1 MSLDADVIVIGAG
14 PAGCAA
20 AIRLATAGY
29 DVLALE
35 RKEREDG
42 EDITSGEVMVVPTQ
56 NECAQI
62 GVKFEGDWVL
72 DRITG
77 FRNVYP
83 DLSWTYHPI
92 PTPVSPVQVDRGGF
106 NAALRRRLVEAG
118 GRLVWNSRV
127 TDLEFRDETAIAIT
141 ADLKRYSARMLIDAG
156 GRYAPSLRA
165 LNLKSEDPEFSQIG
179 VAVFFKSFDGTPLN
193 TWDRHLYGVRGAMIS
208 GSRIRP
214 GLYRYI
220 LEADLAEKQSDRLGA
235 IEFYESV
242 ARQHDQW
249 LYERVM
255 REPRVGRQWSMAPLG
270 YRVSAVARDRLLL
283 VGDAAGYL
291 SPITGQGNEFAL
303 RTGRLAASA
312 ADEAL
317 RGGDLSAGAFALVHR
332 RPQIRSRAPGRLRT
346 GAIANPARPRRA
358 AESVARRLSIEHRSS
373 VRMESRQASAAR
385 WCEGKRNGAA
395 YLKSG
400 SPSRSGRG

>member
-1 MSLDADVIVIGAG
+1 MNLDADVIVIGAG
-14 PAGCAA
+14 PGGCAA
-20 AIRLATAGY
+20 AIRLACAGY
-29 DVLALE
+29 QVLALE

-56 NECAQI
+56 RECDQLGI
-62 GVKFEGDWVL
+62 KFEGDWVL
-72 DRITG
+72 DRIAG

-92 PTPVSPVQVDRGGF
+92 PTPECPVQVDRGGF

-118 GRLVWNSRV
+118 GRLLWNARV
-127 TDLEFRDETAIAIT
+127 TDLEFRADSATAVT
-141 ADLKRYSARMLIDAG
+141 ADRNRYSARMLIDAG
-156 GRYAPSLRA
+156 GRYAPSLRV

-179 VAVFFKSFDGTPLN
+179 VAMFFKSFDGTPLH

-220 LEADLAEKQSDRLGA
+220 LEADLAEKQTDRLGA

-242 ARQHDQW
+242 ARNNDRW

-303 RTGRLAASA
+303 RTGRLAAVA
-312 ADEAL
+312 ADNAL
-317 RGGDLSAGAFALVHR
+317 RSGDLSADAFAPYIEGRNHEVDRQVDYVRAQLRILRDRDALLKASRDDAYRQHVFGPYGIPATERGSLV
-332 RPQIRSRAPGRLRT
+332 
-346 GAIANPARPRRA
+346 
-358 AESVARRLSIEHRSS
+358 
-373 VRMESRQASAAR
+373 
-385 WCEGKRNGAA
+385 
-395 YLKSG
+395 
-400 SPSRSGRG
+400 

>member
-20 AIRLATAGY
+20 AIRLVKAGY

-56 NECAQI
+56 KECAQLA
-62 GVKFEGDWVL
+62 VKFEGDWVL

-92 PTPVSPVQVDRGGF
+92 PSSIFPVQVDRGGF
-106 NAALRRRLVEAG
+106 NAALRRRMVEAG
-118 GRLVWNSRV
+118 GRLVWNARV
-127 TDLEFRDETAIAIT
+127 TDLEFHGDSAIAIT

-242 ARQHDQW
+242 ARHHDRW

-270 YRVSAVARDRLLL
+270 YRVSAVAGDRLLL

-303 RTGRLAASA
+303 RTGRLAAAA
-312 ADEAL
+312 ADNAL
-317 RGGDLSAGAFALVHR
+317 RSGDLSASAFALYVEGR
-332 RPQIRSRAPGRLRT
+332 RYEVERQVDYVRAQLRILRDRDALLRASRDAKYRASVFGPYG
-346 GAIANPARPRRA
+346 IPATER
-358 AESVARRLSIEHRSS
+358 
-373 VRMESRQASAAR
+373 
-385 WCEGKRNGAA
+385 
-395 YLKSG
+395 G
-400 SPSRSGRG
+400 SLV

>member
-1 MSLDADVIVIGAG
+1 LNFDADVIVIGAG

-20 AIRLATAGY
+20 AIRLVAAGY

-42 EDITSGEVMVVPTQ
+42 EDLTSGEVMVVPTQ
-56 NECAQI
+56 NECDKL

-92 PTPVSPVQVDRGGF
+92 SLPVCPVQVDRGGF

-118 GRLVWNSRV
+118 GRIVWNARV
-127 TDLEFRDETAIAIT
+127 TDLEFRGDAAVAIT
-141 ADLKRYSARMLIDAG
+141 ADFNRHSARMLIDAG
-156 GRYAPSLRA
+156 GRYAPSLRV

-193 TWDRHLYGVRGAMIS
+193 TWNRHLYGVRGAMIS

-214 GLYRYI
+214 GLFRYI

-242 ARQHDQW
+242 ARQHDPW

-255 REPRVGRQWSMAPLG
+255 KEPRVGRQWSMAPLG

-303 RTGRLAASA
+303 RTGRLAAIA
-312 ADEAL
+312 TDNAL
-317 RGGDLSAGAFALVHR
+317 RSGDLSASAFTSYVEGRRYEVDRQVDYVRAQLRILRDRDALLR
-332 RPQIRSRAPGRLRT
+332 ASRDDKYRASVFGPYG
-346 GAIANPARPRRA
+346 IPATDR
-358 AESVARRLSIEHRSS
+358 
-373 VRMESRQASAAR
+373 
-385 WCEGKRNGAA
+385 
-395 YLKSG
+395 G
-400 SPSRSGRG
+400 SLV

>member
-1 MSLDADVIVIGAG
+1 MSLDADVIVIGPG

-20 AIRLATAGY
+20 AIRLAAAGY

-42 EDITSGEVMVVPTQ
+42 EDLTSGEVMVVPTQ
-56 NECAQI
+56 NECAQLA
-62 GVKFEGDWVL
+62 VKFEGDWVL

-92 PTPVSPVQVDRGGF
+92 PSPVFPAQVDRGGF
-106 NAALRRRLVEAG
+106 NAALRRRLVEVG
-118 GRLVWNSRV
+118 GRIVWNARV
-127 TDLEFRDETAIAIT
+127 TDLEFRGDAAIAIT
-141 ADLKRYSARMLIDAG
+141 ADFKRYSARMLIDAG
-156 GRYAPSLRA
+156 GRYAPSLRV

-179 VAVFFKSFDGTPLN
+179 VAVFFNSFDGTPLN

-220 LEADLAEKQSDRLGA
+220 LEADLAEKQTERRGA

-242 ARQHDQW
+242 ARNHDRW
-249 LYERVM
+249 LYERITK
-255 REPRVGRQWSMAPLG
+255 EPRVGRQWSMAPLG

-303 RTGRLAASA
+303 RTGRLAAA
-312 ADEAL
+312 AAESAL
-317 RGGDLSAGAFALVHR
+317 RDGDLSAGAFASYVEGR
-332 RPQIRSRAPGRLRT
+332 RHEVERQVDYVRAQLRILRDRDALLRASRDDEYRASVFGPYG
-346 GAIANPARPRRA
+346 IPATER
-358 AESVARRLSIEHRSS
+358 
-373 VRMESRQASAAR
+373 
-385 WCEGKRNGAA
+385 
-395 YLKSG
+395 G
-400 SPSRSGRG
+400 SLA

>member
-20 AIRLATAGY
+20 AIRLVAAGY
-29 DVLALE
+29 KVIALE

-42 EDITSGEVMVVPTQ
+42 EDITSGEVIVVPTQ
-56 NECAQI
+56 NECAQLA
-62 GVKFEGDWVL
+62 VKFEGDWVL

-92 PTPVSPVQVDRGGF
+92 PTSTCPVQVDRGGF
-106 NAALRRRLVEAG
+106 NAALRRRLVEVG
-118 GRLVWNSRV
+118 GRLVWNARV
-127 TDLEFRDETAIAIT
+127 TDLEFRGDAAIAIT
-141 ADLKRYSARMLIDAG
+141 ADRNRHSARMLIDAG
-156 GRYAPSLRA
+156 GRYAPSLRV
-165 LNLKSEDPEFSQIG
+165 LNLKSKDPEFSQIG
-179 VAVFFKSFDGTPLN
+179 VAVFFKSFNGTPLN

-220 LEADLAEKQSDRLGA
+220 LEADLAAKQSDRLGA

-242 ARQHDQW
+242 ARHQDRW

-255 REPRVGRQWSMAPLG
+255 SEPRVGRQWSMAPLG
-270 YRVSAVARDRLLL
+270 YRVSAVAGDRILL

-303 RTGRLAASA
+303 RTGRLAAVA
-312 ADEAL
+312 ADNAL
-317 RGGDLSAGAFALVHR
+317 RGGDLSAGAFASYVEGRTHEVERQVEYVRAQLRILRDPDALLRASRDEVYRASVFGPYGIPATERGSLV
-332 RPQIRSRAPGRLRT
+332 
-346 GAIANPARPRRA
+346 
-358 AESVARRLSIEHRSS
+358 
-373 VRMESRQASAAR
+373 
-385 WCEGKRNGAA
+385 
-395 YLKSG
+395 
-400 SPSRSGRG
+400 

>member
-14 PAGCAA
+14 PAGCAS
-20 AIRLATAGY
+20 AIRLATSGY

-56 NECAQI
+56 NECAQL

-92 PTPVSPVQVDRGGF
+92 SRPANPVQVDRGGF
-106 NAALRRRLVEAG
+106 NAALRRKLIEVG
-118 GRLVWNSRV
+118 GRLVWNARV
-127 TDLEFRDETAIAIT
+127 SDLEFRGDAAIAIT
-141 ADLKRYSARMLIDAG
+141 ADRKRYSARMLIDAG

-179 VAVFFKSFDGTPLN
+179 VAVFFKSFDGTPLH
-193 TWDRHLYGVRGAMIS
+193 TWDRHLYGDRGAMIS

-242 ARQHDQW
+242 AKSHDRW
-249 LYERVM
+249 LYERLM

-270 YRVSAVARDRLLL
+270 YRVSAVARDRILL

-303 RTGRLAASA
+303 RTGRLAAVA
-312 ADEAL
+312 ADNAM
-317 RGGDLSAGAFALVHR
+317 RSGDLSAGAFSPYVEGRRYEVDRQVDYVRAQLRILRDRNALLR
-332 RPQIRSRAPGRLRT
+332 ASRDDEYRT
-346 GAIANPARPRRA
+346 SIFGPYGIPATER
-358 AESVARRLSIEHRSS
+358 
-373 VRMESRQASAAR
+373 
-385 WCEGKRNGAA
+385 
-395 YLKSG
+395 G
-400 SPSRSGRG
+400 SLA

>member
-1 MSLDADVIVIGAG
+1 MNLDADVIVIGAG

-20 AIRLATAGY
+20 AIRLVAAGY

-56 NECAQI
+56 NECAQL
-62 GVKFEGDWVL
+62 GLKFEGDWVL

-92 PTPVSPVQVDRGGF
+92 ATANFPVQVDRGGY

-118 GRLVWNSRV
+118 GRLQWNARI
-127 TDLEFRDETAIAIT
+127 TDLEFRDDAAKAIT
-141 ADLKRYSARMLIDAG
+141 AEGKRYSARMLIDAG
-156 GRYAPSLRA
+156 GRYAPSLRV

-193 TWDRHLYGVRGAMIS
+193 TWNRHLYGVRGAMIS

-220 LEADLAEKQSDRLGA
+220 LEADLAEKQSDRMGA

-242 ARQHDQW
+242 ARNHDQW
-249 LYERVM
+249 LYERIM

-303 RTGRLAASA
+303 RTGRLAAVA
-312 ADEAL
+312 ADSAL
-317 RGGDLSAGAFALVHR
+317 RTGDLSAGAFA
-332 RPQIRSRAPGRLRT
+332 PYIEGRKY
-346 GAIANPARPRRA
+346 
-358 AESVARRLSIEHRSS
+358 EIERQVDY
-373 VRMESRQASAAR
+373 VRMQLRILRDRDALLRASRDDKYRASIFGPYGIAASER
-385 WCEGKRNGAA
+385 
-395 YLKSG
+395 G
-400 SPSRSGRG
+400 SLV

>member
-1 MSLDADVIVIGAG
+1 MDFDADVIVIGAG

-20 AIRLATAGY
+20 AIRLAGAGY
-29 DVLALE
+29 SVLALE

-42 EDITSGEVMVVPTQ
+42 EDITSGEVMIVPTQ
-56 NECAQI
+56 HECDQL

-92 PTPVSPVQVDRGGF
+92 VTAIFPVQVDRGGF
-106 NAALRRRLVEAG
+106 NAALRRRMVEAG
-118 GRLVWNSRV
+118 GRLVWNARV
-127 TDLEFRDETAIAIT
+127 TDLEFRDDAAVAIT
-141 ADLKRYSARMLIDAG
+141 GDRNRYSARMLIDAG
-156 GRYAPSLRA
+156 GRYAPSLRV

-179 VAVFFKSFDGTPLN
+179 VAVFFESFDGTPLH
-193 TWDRHLYGVRGAMIS
+193 TWNRHLYGERGAMIS

-220 LEADLAEKQSDRLGA
+220 LEADLAEKQSDRMGA

-242 ARQHDQW
+242 ARNHDRW
-249 LYERVM
+249 LYERIM

-270 YRVSAVARDRLLL
+270 YRVSAVARDRLIL

-303 RTGRLAASA
+303 RTGRLAAAA
-312 ADEAL
+312 ADKAL
-317 RGGDLSAGAFALVHR
+317 RSGDLSASAFAPYIEGRKHEVER
-332 RPQIRSRAPGRLRT
+332 QVDYVRAQLRILRDRDALLRAS
-346 GAIANPARPRRA
+346 GDGEYRARIFGPYGIPATER
-358 AESVARRLSIEHRSS
+358 
-373 VRMESRQASAAR
+373 
-385 WCEGKRNGAA
+385 
-395 YLKSG
+395 G
-400 SPSRSGRG
+400 SLA

>member
-1 MSLDADVIVIGAG
+1 MSLDADVIIIGAG

-20 AIRLATAGY
+20 AIRLVAAGY

-42 EDITSGEVMVVPTQ
+42 EDITSGEVLVVPTQ
-56 NECAQI
+56 NECAQL
-62 GVKFEGDWVL
+62 GVQFEGDWVL
-72 DRITG
+72 DRISG

-92 PTPVSPVQVDRGGF
+92 PTPVCPVQVDRGGF
-106 NAALRRRLVEAG
+106 NAALRRRLVEVG
-118 GRLVWNSRV
+118 GRLAWNARV
-127 TDLEFRDETAIAIT
+127 TDLEFSADAATAIT
-141 ADLKRYSARMLIDAG
+141 SDFKRHSARMLIDAG

-193 TWDRHLYGVRGAMIS
+193 TWDRHLYGERGAMIS

-242 ARQHDQW
+242 ARNHDRW

-317 RGGDLSAGAFALVHR
+317 RGGDLSAGAFASYIAGR
-332 RPQIRSRAPGRLRT
+332 RYEVERQVDYVRAQLRILRDPEALLRASRDDNYRASVFGPYG
-346 GAIANPARPRRA
+346 IPATER
-358 AESVARRLSIEHRSS
+358 
-373 VRMESRQASAAR
+373 
-385 WCEGKRNGAA
+385 
-395 YLKSG
+395 G
-400 SPSRSGRG
+400 SLM

>member
-29 DVLALE
+29 NVIALE

-106 NAALRRRLVEAG
+106 NAALRRRLVEVG
-118 GRLVWNSRV
+118 GQLVWNSRV

-242 ARQHDQW
+242 ARQHDKW

-317 RGGDLSAGAFALVHR
+317 RGGDLSAGAFASYVAGRKYEVERQVDYVRAQLR
-332 RPQIRSRAPGRLRT
+332 ILRDPAALLRASRDDDYRASIFGPYG
-346 GAIANPARPRRA
+346 IPASER
-358 AESVARRLSIEHRSS
+358 
-373 VRMESRQASAAR
+373 
-385 WCEGKRNGAA
+385 
-395 YLKSG
+395 G
-400 SPSRSGRG
+400 SLI

>member
-29 DVLALE
+29 DVIALE

-56 NECAQI
+56 KECAQLGI
-62 GVKFEGDWVL
+62 KFEGDWAL

-92 PTPVSPVQVDRGGF
+92 LTSVYPVQVDRGGF
-106 NAALRRRLVEAG
+106 NAALRRRMVEAG
-118 GRLVWNSRV
+118 AQLVWSARV
-127 TDLEFRDETAIAIT
+127 TDLEFRDDAATAIT

-242 ARQHDQW
+242 ARHHDQW

-312 ADEAL
+312 TDEAL
-317 RGGDLSAGAFALVHR
+317 RGGDLSAGAFAPYIAGRRYEVERQVDYVRAQLRILRDRDALLRASRDDKYRAQIFGPYGIPASERGSLV
-332 RPQIRSRAPGRLRT
+332 
-346 GAIANPARPRRA
+346 
-358 AESVARRLSIEHRSS
+358 
-373 VRMESRQASAAR
+373 
-385 WCEGKRNGAA
+385 
-395 YLKSG
+395 
-400 SPSRSGRG
+400 